1 MLSCG
6 YLVVVA
12 SETINIT
19 KIPLHSRD
27 AFRLMVLTGMSG
39 DVISIESITLG
50 GLQKHLPLLTQWEIQ
65 VLTLEVLYQETVS
78 KLHA

>member
-39 DVISIESITLG
+39 DVISIESITLQG
-50 GLQKHLPLLTQWEIQ
+50 RSSKTPTAADAMGNSSAYIRS
-65 VLTLEVLYQETVS
+65 TVS
-78 KLHA
+78 RSSE

>member
-19 KIPLHSRD
+19 KIPLPSRD

-39 DVISIESITLG
+39 DVISIENITLG

-65 VLTLEVLYQETVS
+65 VLTLEVLYQEAVS